1 MAVSETIP
9 DVVADSNSASVANST
24 RMKELEIKTKE
35 FDVLGKKLRLKYTT
49 MSRNV
54 ALETFTDNDY
64 FGTEYK
70 FNTQSQAEKFFDSF
84 SQESAKAMKLMI
96 DFAMS

>member
-9 DVVADSNSASVANST
+9 DVVAGSSPVSVANST

-35 FDVLGKKLRLKYTT
+35 FDVVGKKLRLKYTT

>member
-1 MAVSETIP
+1 MS
-9 DVVADSNSASVANST
+9 
-24 RMKELEIKTKE
+24 EIKVKE
-35 FDVLGKKLRLKYTT
+35 FDVFGKKLQIKYTS

-54 ALETFTDNDY
+54 ALETFADNDY

-70 FNTQSQAEKFFDSF
+70 FNTQHQAEKFFDSF
-84 SQESAKAMKLMI
+84 DAASAKAMKLMI

>member
-1 MAVSETIP
+1 
-9 DVVADSNSASVANST
+9 
-24 RMKELEIKTKE
+24 
-35 FDVLGKKLRLKYTT
+35 

>member
-1 MAVSETIP
+1 ME
-9 DVVADSNSASVANST
+9 
-24 RMKELEIKTKE
+24 ELEIKTKE
-35 FDVLGKKLRLKYTT
+35 FDVFGKKLQIKYTS

-70 FNTQSQAEKFFDSF
+70 FNTQRQAQKFFDSF
-84 SQESAKAMKLMI
+84 DDSSAKAMKLMI

>member
-1 MAVSETIP
+1 MAP
-9 DVVADSNSASVANST
+9 FDSALTANST

-35 FDVLGKKLRLKYTT
+35 FDVVGKKLRLKYTT

>member
-9 DVVADSNSASVANST
+9 DVVAGSNPVSVANST

-35 FDVLGKKLRLKYTT
+35 FDVVGKKLRLKYTT

>member
-1 MAVSETIP
+1 MNITQEG
-9 DVVADSNSASVANST
+9 N
-24 RMKELEIKTKE
+24 ELESQIKNKE
-35 FDVLGKKLRLKYTT
+35 FEVNEKKLRLKYAP

-54 ALETFTDNDY
+54 SLETFTDNDY

-70 FNTQSQAEKFFDSF
+70 FNTQHEAEKFFDTF
-84 SQESAKAMKLMI
+84 NEASAKAMKLMI